1 MFNDL
6 CGKLKQ
12 NQKKD
17 NISIMEKRRNI
28 ILLVLLGLVLLFLTL
43 KNPQQFF
50 KRQQTTP
57 SRETYQL
64 SNLQSDVESVIN
76 QYQPIVVS
84 IAATRDIPVIRRCT
98 LEPSFPFFEDP
109 FFGDFGLR
117 RRCVVE
123 NRRVETSGGTGFAID
138 SRGVILTN
146 KHVVG
151 DEQAEY
157 SVLFNDGNE
166 TKVTEI
172 YRDSDTDVALLR
184 INRQLNRVAKLGD
197 SGTLK
202 VGQFVIAIGNA
213 LGEFKNSASFG
224 IVSGLERTIVAGDQ
238 LGQEVQEF
246 EKVIQ
251 TDAAINPGNSGGPL
265 INLNGEVVAVNT
277 AKANAENIG
286 FAIPINDI
294 KPIMQKFIR

>member
-1 MFNDL
+1 MV
-6 CGKLKQ
+6 KQ
-12 NQKKD
+12 SQESKNKHD
-17 NISIMEKRRNI
+17 MERKNV
-28 ILLVLLGLVLLFLTL
+28 ILLIVILGLILAFFALR
-43 KNPQQFF
+43 NPQQFF
-50 KRQQTTP
+50 NRQQSLP
-57 SRETYQL
+57 SNNTYQL
-64 SNLQSDVESVIN
+64 SNLQTDVESVVN

-109 FFGDFGLR
+109 FFGDFGIR
-117 RRCVVE
+117 RNCIVE
-123 NRRVETSGGTGFAID
+123 NRRVETSGGTGFAVD

-157 SVLFNDGNE
+157 SVLFNDGKE
-166 TKVTEI
+166 EKVTEI
-172 YRDSDTDVALLR
+172 YRDPNTDVALLR
-184 INRQLNRVAKLGD
+184 INRQLNQVAKLGD
-197 SGTLK
+197 SNTLK
-202 VGQFVIAIGNA
+202 VGQFVVAIGNA

-238 LGQEVQEF
+238 LGQEVQEL

-265 INLNGEVVAVNT
+265 INLNGEVVAMNT

-294 KPIMQKFIR
+294 KPIMQRFIR